1 MKPHL
6 LQILASA
13 TLILSGFT
21 QTVGAQE
28 PPPQSILRILA
39 LPPRIAHPPLFLLQ
53 GEAAAIPLE
62 IASSRL
68 TGPYKVSPTN
78 AWQFALTA
86 TPPQPDGNISLVAS
100 CKPAP
105 STEEQLVVLI
115 RKSGKEI
122 SYASFSLDIKRS
134 ALNERQ
140 FLIVNLSPTEIA
152 GDIGGARMAF
162 PPGKPVTVSP
172 KENLGPNLCHVDF
185 LTGGPDGKWKPFF
198 STNWP
203 LKDKIRGLIF
213 FYAAPD
219 SEKILIHTVSD
230 FL

>member
-13 TLILSGFT
+13 TLILSGFPSPAA
-21 QTVGAQE
+21 AQE
-28 PPPQSILRILA
+28 KPPQNILRILA
-39 LPPRIAHPPLFLLQ
+39 LPPRIEHPPLFLLQ
-53 GEAAAIPLE
+53 GKAAAIPLE

-78 AWQFALTA
+78 AWQFALSA
-86 TPPQPDGNISLVAS
+86 TPTKINGQIPLVAT

-105 STEEQLVVLI
+105 PTAEELVVLL
-115 RKSGKEI
+115 RKPGKEM
-122 SYASFSLDIKRS
+122 SYASFALDINRS
-134 ALNERQ
+134 ALKERQ
-140 FLIVNLSPTEIA
+140 FLVINLSPTEIA
-152 GDIGGARMAF
+152 GEIGGARMAF

-172 KENLGPNLCHVDF
+172 KENLGPDLCHVAF
-185 LTGGPDGKWKPFF
+185 LTGGPNGKWKPFF

-203 LKDKIRGLIF
+203 LKNKVRGLIF
-213 FYAAPD
+213 FYQPPG

>member
-6 LQILASA
+6 FHILASA
-13 TLILSGFT
+13 TLVLSGFT
-21 QTVGAQE
+21 QSVGAQE

-39 LPPRIAHPPLFLLQ
+39 LPPRIEHPPLFLLQ

-86 TPPQPDGNISLVAS
+86 TPAQANGTISLVAS

-105 STEEQLVVLI
+105 SADEQLVVLL
-115 RKSGKEI
+115 RKPGKEI
-122 SYASFSLDIKRS
+122 TYASFVLDIKRS

-140 FLIVNLSPTEIA
+140 FLVVNLSPTEIA

-203 LKDKIRGLIF
+203 LKDKIRGLVF
-213 FYAAPD
+213 FYAAPE
-219 SEKILIHTVSD
+219 SEKILMHTVSD

>member
-1 MKPHL
+1 MRPHL

-13 TLILSGFT
+13 TLIFSGFT
-21 QTVGAQE
+21 QTAVAQE
-28 PPPQSILRILA
+28 PPAQNILRILA
-39 LPPRIAHPPLFLLQ
+39 LPPRIVHPPLFLLQ

-86 TPPQPDGNISLVAS
+86 TPTESNGNISIVAS
-100 CKPAP
+100 CKPVP
-105 STEEQLVVLI
+105 STDEQLVVLL
-115 RKSGKEI
+115 RKPGKEM
-122 SYASFSLDIKRS
+122 SYASFALDIKRS
-134 ALNERQ
+134 TLKERQ
-140 FLIVNLSPTEIA
+140 FLVINLSPTEIA
-152 GDIGGARMAF
+152 GDIGGIRMAF
-162 PPGKPVTVSP
+162 PPGKPVTVAP
-172 KENLGPNLCHVDF
+172 KENLGPDLCNVAF
-185 LTGGPDGKWKPFF
+185 LTGVSDGKWKPFF

-203 LKDKIRGLIF
+203 LKDKIRGLVF
-213 FYAAPD
+213 FYLQPD